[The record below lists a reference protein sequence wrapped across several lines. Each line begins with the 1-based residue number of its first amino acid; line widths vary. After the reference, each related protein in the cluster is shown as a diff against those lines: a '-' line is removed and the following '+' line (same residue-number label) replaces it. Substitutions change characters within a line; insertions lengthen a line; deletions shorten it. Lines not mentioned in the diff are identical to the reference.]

1 MLAAGDIIPTKVIC
15 HLVYCQLLYG
25 RGPLDTHHVAAL
37 AALHP
42 IHRHGGVL
50 QLLDGQAQRDA
61 ALQARRLDDHDAF
74 LGGLRR
80 RGVPLRLRR
89 RVPRTVRPWAGVLA
103 SICAVVGLRRRDRR
117 GMHWRAG
124 GPRPG
129 CQLGCLVD
137 LVIQA
142 SLQRAAPLGGAP
154 RDGGRQRQRPPPR
167 LLGLALEAARV
178 AQRLAEAPLG
188 RVRRAAL
195 EAVRP
200 EAAGKQR
207 PGRRLP
213 ARFLLGSG
221 LGLGLG
227 LGVRVRSEG

>member
-1 MLAAGDIIPTKVIC
+1 MLAKILYQPKLYY
-15 HLVYCQLLYG
+15 HLLLLYG

-89 RVPRTVRPWAGVLA
+89 RVPRAVRPWVGVL

-142 SLQRAAPLGGAP
+142 SLQRAAALRGAP
-154 RDGGRQRQRPPPR
+154 RHSGRQRQRPPPR

-195 EAVRP
+195 EAVRS
-200 EAAGKQR
+200 EAAGKQQ